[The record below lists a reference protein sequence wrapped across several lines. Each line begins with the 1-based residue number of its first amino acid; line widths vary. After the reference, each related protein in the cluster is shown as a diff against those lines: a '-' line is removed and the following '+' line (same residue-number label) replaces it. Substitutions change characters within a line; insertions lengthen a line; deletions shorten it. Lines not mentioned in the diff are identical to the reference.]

1 MWKIE
6 AHIMG
11 NIIDSVISV
20 FYPSL
25 YSLSYI
31 LIRVFL
37 TQLSV
42 VFFFFIVLKVA
53 FCVVL
58 SFIVVI
64 IIFWPYHMTCGILVP

>member
-1 MWKIE
+1 MWKLE

-42 VFFFFIVLKVA
+42 VFFFIVLKVA

-58 SFIVVI
+58 FFIVVI

>member
-1 MWKIE
+1 MRKIE

-11 NIIDSVISV
+11 NRIDSVISV
-20 FYPSL
+20 FYTSL

-42 VFFFFIVLKVA
+42 VFFIVLKVA

-58 SFIVVI
+58 FFIVVI
-64 IIFWPYHMTCGILVP
+64 IIFWPYHMTCGILVL